1 MSSRRPVEDRSGVSR
16 SVAIIAV
23 FGAALCFSVASA
35 GMSSANERRNASPE
49 TPSSL
54 SSSPS
59 HATEQP
65 PTAEARTLYTL
76 GQLISRTLDTF
87 ALSVEELEWVKS
99 GLEDGV
105 LKRDPKVDLAA
116 EADGLHKMQDA
127 RRLAIVERERQAGV
141 AFIAAMADLPG
152 SKRHPS
158 GIVLQPLSSGAGEQP
173 DANDHVRVHYEGR
186 LIDGTVFE
194 SSRARGTPATLPV
207 RGVIP
212 CWSEALQAMRVGER
226 SRVVCPAELAYG
238 DRGAPP
244 VIKPGATLVF
254 DIELLGVV
262 R

>member
-1 MSSRRPVEDRSGVSR
+1 MLSRPPVEDRSGVSR
-16 SVAIIAV
+16 YLATLAV
-23 FGAALCFSVASA
+23 VWAALIVSVASA
-35 GMSSANERRNASPE
+35 GTSATNERRASSPDA
-49 TPSSL
+49 PASL

-59 HATEQP
+59 NADDQP
-65 PTAEARTLYTL
+65 PSAEARTLYTL

-87 ALSVEELEWVKS
+87 ALTSEELKWVKA
-99 GLEDGV
+99 GIEDGV

-127 RRLAIVERERQAGV
+127 RRLATVERERQAGL
-141 AFIAAMADLPG
+141 AFIAAMANAPG

-158 GIVLQPLSSGAGEQP
+158 GLVLQPLSSGVGEQP

-207 RGVIP
+207 RGVLP
-212 CWSEALQAMRVGER
+212 CWSEALQAMRVGDR

-238 DRGAPP
+238 ERGAPP